1 MSPRR
6 ASPIVLE
13 YILLDLV
20 DQKPRHGYEIF
31 KELEKLEGIGLIWH
45 LKQSQLY
52 ALLEKLEKQ
61 ELLAGQILP
70 GENRP
75 DRKELRL
82 TEPGKQQLEEW
93 AGTPVESPREMRQVF
108 LAKLNHVYRTDPG
121 RKTRML
127 VDRQKSKKDQDAGG
141 PAKVNLSALG
151 NRAPIRDGKS
161 PACQRFH
168 LCCTGLPPAPGAGV
182 PGLAGTTS
190 GDPE

>member
-6 ASPIVLE
+6 ASPIALE

-52 ALLEKLEKQ
+52 ALLDKLEAQ
-61 ELLAGQILP
+61 ELLTGQILA

-82 TEPGKQQLEEW
+82 TELGKQLLEEW
-93 AGTPVESPREMRQVF
+93 ADTPVESPRDMRQMF
-108 LAKLNHVYRTDPG
+108 LAKLNHLHRLHSERRTWS
-121 RKTRML
+121 L
-127 VDRQKSKKDQDAGG
+127 VDRQKSTCLRWETDLLEQLEKISPGSDFICAVLDYRLRQVQACRDWLEQL
-141 PAKVNLSALG
+141 PEILS
-151 NRAPIRDGKS
+151 IY
-161 PACQRFH
+161 
-168 LCCTGLPPAPGAGV
+168 
-182 PGLAGTTS
+182 S
-190 GDPE
+190 GDIWES

>member
-52 ALLEKLEKQ
+52 ALLDKLEAQ
-61 ELLAGQILP
+61 DLLVGQILP

-82 TEPGKQQLEEW
+82 TEQGKQQLEDW
-93 AGTPVESPREMRQVF
+93 ANEPVESPREMRQVF
-108 LAKLNHVYRTDPG
+108 LAKLYHIYRIDPG
-121 RKTRML
+121 RRTRML
-127 VDRQKSKKDQDAGG
+127 VDRQKITCLRWETDLLKEMSDISPENDFTCAVMDYRLRQVQACRDWLEQLPEILNEYGG
-141 PAKVNLSALG
+141 
-151 NRAPIRDGKS
+151 D
-161 PACQRFH
+161 
-168 LCCTGLPPAPGAGV
+168 
-182 PGLAGTTS
+182 TS
-190 GDPE
+190 ES

>member
-6 ASPIVLE
+6 ASPIALE

-127 VDRQKSKKDQDAGG
+127 VDRQKSICLRWETELLSEMEKALPASDFTCAVLDYRLRQVQACRDWLEQLPEILNEYGG
-141 PAKVNLSALG
+141 
-151 NRAPIRDGKS
+151 D
-161 PACQRFH
+161 
-168 LCCTGLPPAPGAGV
+168 
-182 PGLAGTTS
+182 TS
-190 GDPE
+190 ES